1 MNPLIRR
8 YRDSGMKA
16 GQLWIHGVVYAVVVG
31 LMVFI
36 ASSIAKTPGGAIKV
50 QQACRIIYYELLVV
64 QVIMLWFWAAYNAG
78 SAIPEEVAHKSYD
91 FFRLL
96 PLSASQKIAGIAV
109 GRNLLPLVLGALTL
123 AVMTLA
129 GLVGGIGLSQQAQV
143 LLVLAS
149 VATTFPLVALLSST
163 TVRKTPSSGRNH
175 GVLGLLALVFF
186 AAPVLTGF
194 IHLAEEMGSSK
205 FADLRLTFFGH
216 RLLAMPFVSVLALC
230 LSVWAYTGIRRRFTR
245 EREPLFTS
253 RGLVGFYLYFLAI
266 LLGFTWHVL
275 PEERVG
281 GLVLTCAT
289 GAAAA
294 LFPVGRMLRFGDYQ
308 ELRRADGLGGN
319 GTTGWGWLL
328 RRANPVPWLAVFGIW
343 AACGW
348 YVLGLSLQ
356 DPLHNLAFIGV
367 ASTFLLFLCA
377 IFEVSAL
384 YSQDNPKLNFLLW
397 FIAIVQVI
405 VPLILAAALEM
416 PSIVGFSPLG
426 YFGIA
431 IHSADRSVER
441 LPDLSVAIAT
451 LNLALTAVACMPIVR
466 RYRSLI

>member
-1 MNPLIRR
+1 
-8 YRDSGMKA
+8 
-16 GQLWIHGVVYAVVVG
+16 
-31 LMVFI
+31 
-36 ASSIAKTPGGAIKV
+36 
-50 QQACRIIYYELLVV
+50 
-64 QVIMLWFWAAYNAG
+64 
-78 SAIPEEVAHKSYD
+78 
-91 FFRLL
+91 
-96 PLSASQKIAGIAV
+96 
-109 GRNLLPLVLGALTL
+109 
-123 AVMTLA
+123 
-129 GLVGGIGLSQQAQV
+129 
-143 LLVLAS
+143 
-149 VATTFPLVALLSST
+149 
-163 TVRKTPSSGRNH
+163 
-175 GVLGLLALVFF
+175 
-186 AAPVLTGF
+186 
-194 IHLAEEMGSSK
+194 
-205 FADLRLTFFGH
+205 
-216 RLLAMPFVSVLALC
+216 
-230 LSVWAYTGIRRRFTR
+230 
-245 EREPLFTS
+245 
-253 RGLVGFYLYFLAI
+253 
-266 LLGFTWHVL
+266 
-275 PEERVG
+275 
-281 GLVLTCAT
+281 
-289 GAAAA
+289 
-294 LFPVGRMLRFGDYQ
+294 MLRFGDYQ

-319 GTTGWGWLL
+319 GTTGRGWLL